1 MTTGKYFNRAVMA
14 LDSPHIGHVVR
25 ETDDKIVVFG
35 GGKER
40 YDIPLSEIQTTG
52 RNVLIGLNFD
62 DIIKKYKVPREA
74 PLPTHRKVPWSTPD
88 TNIDLATYEKEYPK
102 SLFNKGVRAKNE
114 DHVGHVMKE
123 VGDKIV
129 VFGESNYRFD
139 IPKSK
144 IIAVGRNII
153 LDMDFPEILK
163 YQVDR
168 NAQLPTGEAIEK
180 INEEIYPSG
189 DYPDKWPKQEHEQEQ
204 EQDMK
209 TKSGLSHSYQQQRYG
224 QKQEEQEDNDEQD
237 NRPATSITESVTDM
251 IMGIDHSKNKLP
263 TVVAP
268 GLQIVDT
275 ETLVSQ
281 TQDRMWKALKGHY
294 RYDSSLRDSQAFLST
309 YVNSKLSLVIMYADL
324 VGSTN
329 MSMTLPVDMMTT
341 IIRAFTF
348 EMTSTVRSYGGY
360 VLKYVGDAVIAF
372 FPSGYNKL
380 LACDKAVECAKS
392 MITVIKNGINP
403 ILNGYDYPELAV
415 KIGIDEGENVI
426 VQYGNDL
433 SSLIDILGY
442 SMSVTSKITSLT
454 NPNKIT
460 IGKDVYDVLHPEI
473 KGRFIEVKQ
482 GIDNWKYTD
491 RQTGK

>member
-1 MTTGKYFNRAVMA
+1 
-14 LDSPHIGHVVR
+14 
-25 ETDDKIVVFG
+25 
-35 GGKER
+35 
-40 YDIPLSEIQTTG
+40 
-52 RNVLIGLNFD
+52 
-62 DIIKKYKVPREA
+62 
-74 PLPTHRKVPWSTPD
+74 
-88 TNIDLATYEKEYPK
+88 
-102 SLFNKGVRAKNE
+102 
-114 DHVGHVMKE
+114 
-123 VGDKIV
+123 
-129 VFGESNYRFD
+129 
-139 IPKSK
+139 
-144 IIAVGRNII
+144 
-153 LDMDFPEILK
+153 MDFPEIFNYK
-163 YQVDR
+163 VDR
-168 NAQLPTGEAIEK
+168 DAPLPSGEPAEK
-180 INEEIYPSG
+180 INEEAYASG
-189 DYPDKWPKQEHEQEQ
+189 DYPDKQSKLEQ
-204 EQDMK
+204 QDMK
-209 TKSGLSHSYQQQRYG
+209 TKSGVGRSHQQQQQQQQHR
-224 QKQEEQEDNDEQD
+224 QKQEGEDNNIGED
-237 NRPATSITESVTDM
+237 NRSATSITESITDM

-263 TVVAP
+263 TAVS

-294 RYDSSLRDSQAFLST
+294 RYDSSLRDSQAFLSM

-415 KIGIDEGENVI
+415 KIGVDEGENVI
-426 VQYGNDL
+426 VQYGHDL

-473 KGRFIEVKQ
+473 KGKFIEVKQ

-491 RQTGK
+491 RQTGKLYKLYTLRDSSN